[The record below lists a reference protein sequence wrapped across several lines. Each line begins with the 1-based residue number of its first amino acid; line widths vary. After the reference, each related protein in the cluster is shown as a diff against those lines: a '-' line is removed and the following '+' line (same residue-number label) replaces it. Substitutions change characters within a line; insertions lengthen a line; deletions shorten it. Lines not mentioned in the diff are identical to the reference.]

1 LEGHEAKSGAQA
13 SSEEEGKAVTW
24 SMNKKQKTNE
34 SDENRPG
41 EEEELDVTAEFEDL
55 CKGVPNHLTVV
66 EMHEILYGFLEDM

>member
-1 LEGHEAKSGAQA
+1 LEGHEAKWGAQV

-41 EEEELDVTAEFEDL
+41 EEELDVTAEFEDL